1 MNYECR
7 CNYELCIMNFELKK
21 YCGGSTLL
29 AWLVIGLPAV
39 WLIVTVIGFIGRMT
53 HAYIPVAEW
62 LTLPSLFPLFLSRPW
77 TLLTYMAVH
86 FDFLHMLFNVLWL
99 YWFGRMML
107 INLSDRHLLLAFVG
121 GGAAGG
127 ILFLASAAIGYG
139 SGWLCGC
146 SAAVIAVMCA
156 TALRL
161 PDHPV
166 HLFLI
171 GEVKLKW
178 VAVACCLLTFLGG
191 GGNQAAHIG
200 GLLWGVAFGL
210 MLQRGVDPT
219 GWMGR
224 HKASSGKREPRR
236 KPDRMV
242 RVLHD
247 RQEDI
252 RRLDELLDK
261 IRLSGYGALSARE
274 RKELNELSARIK
286 K

>member
-1 MNYECR
+1 M
-7 CNYELCIMNFELKK
+7 
-21 YCGGSTLL
+21 L
-29 AWLVIGLPAV
+29 AWLTLGLVAV
-39 WLIVTVIGFIGRMT
+39 WLLVTMLTIIGRLT
-53 HAYIPVAEW
+53 NAYIPIAEW
-62 LTLPSLFPLFLSRPW
+62 LTLPSLFSLFLTRPW
-77 TLLTYMAVH
+77 TILTYMAVH

-107 INLSDRHLLLAFVG
+107 LILSDRHLLFAFIG
-121 GGAAGG
+121 GGVAGG
-127 ILFLASAAIGYG
+127 LFFLASSAVGFG

-161 PDHPV
+161 PDHPI

-219 GWMGR
+219 ELFSKRRGSGR
-224 HKASSGKREPRR
+224 HSGGQHRR
-236 KPDRMV
+236 ADHMV

-247 RQEDI
+247 RQADI
-252 RRLDELLDK
+252 RRLDEILDK

>member
-1 MNYECR
+1 
-7 CNYELCIMNFELKK
+7 
-21 YCGGSTLL
+21 
-29 AWLVIGLPAV
+29 LPAV
-39 WLIVTVIGFIGRMT
+39 WLLVTLLSLIGSAAHF
-53 HAYIPVAEW
+53 YIPVADW
-62 LTLPSLFPLFLSRPW
+62 LTLPSLFSLFLTRPW

-107 INLSDRHLLLAFVG
+107 ITLSDRHLAVAFAG
-121 GGAAGG
+121 GGLAGG
-127 ILFLASAAIGYG
+127 IMFLASASLGYG

-156 TALRL
+156 TAIRL
-161 PDHPV
+161 PDLPV
-166 HLFLI
+166 NLFLI

-178 VAVACCLLTFLGG
+178 VAVACCVLTFVGG

-210 MLQRGVDPT
+210 MLSRGIDPSA
-219 GWMGR
+219 WFSSAGR
-224 HKASSGKREPRR
+224 QSDPRKTR
-236 KPDRMV
+236 RSPDRMV
-242 RVLHD
+242 RVLRD
-247 RQEDI
+247 RQDDM

-261 IRLSGYGALSARE
+261 IRLSGYASLSSRE

>member
-1 MNYECR
+1 MLDKWR
-7 CNYELCIMNFELKK
+7 S
-21 YCGGSTLL
+21 YCGGSLLL
-29 AWLVIGLPAV
+29 AWLTLGEAAI
-39 WLIVTVIGFIGRMT
+39 WLGVTVISLVGSAMHF
-53 HAYIPVAEW
+53 YVPVADW
-62 LTLPSLFPLFLSRPW
+62 LTLPSIFSIFLTRPW
-77 TLLTYMAVH
+77 TLLTYMGVH

-99 YWFGRMML
+99 YWFGRIML
-107 INLSDRHLLLAFVG
+107 ITLSDRHLAVAFAG
-121 GGAAGG
+121 GGLAGG
-127 ILFLASAAIGYG
+127 VLFLASAALGYG

-156 TALRL
+156 TAIRL

-166 HLFLI
+166 NLFLI

-178 VAVACCLLTFLGG
+178 VAIACCVLTFIGG

-210 MLQRGVDPT
+210 MLSRGIDPSR
-219 GWMGR
+219 WFDFSQNR
-224 HKASSGKREPRR
+224 QKEPKRQ
-236 KPDRMV
+236 PDRMV
-242 RVLHD
+242 RVLRD

-261 IRLSGYGALSARE
+261 IRLSGYGSLSGKE
-274 RKELNELSARIK
+274 RKELNELSARLK

>member
-1 MNYECR
+1 MLDKWR
-7 CNYELCIMNFELKK
+7 S
-21 YCGGSTLL
+21 YCGGSLLL
-29 AWLVIGLPAV
+29 AWLTLGEAAI
-39 WLIVTVIGFIGRMT
+39 WLGVTVISLVGSAMHF
-53 HAYIPVAEW
+53 YVPVADW
-62 LTLPSLFPLFLSRPW
+62 LTLPSIFSIFLTRPW
-77 TLLTYMAVH
+77 TLLTYMGVH

-99 YWFGRMML
+99 YWFGRIML
-107 INLSDRHLLLAFVG
+107 ITLSDRHLAVAFAG
-121 GGAAGG
+121 GGLAGG
-127 ILFLASAAIGYG
+127 VLFLASAALGYG

-156 TALRL
+156 TAIRL

-166 HLFLI
+166 NLFLI

-178 VAVACCLLTFLGG
+178 VAIACCVLTFIGG

-210 MLQRGVDPT
+210 MLSQGIDPSR
-219 GWMGR
+219 WFDF
-224 HKASSGKREPRR
+224 SQKRQKEPKRQ
-236 KPDRMV
+236 PDRMV
-242 RVLHD
+242 RVLRD

-261 IRLSGYGALSARE
+261 IRLSGYGSLSGKE
-274 RKELNELSARIK
+274 RKELNELSARLK